1 MSFYRCREVAIFKII
16 GVSFVHFKWQ
26 NMINNKKYHLLIR
39 KVEGKGGISGK
50 LKYKFHYN
58 SNFSTP

>member
-1 MSFYRCREVAIFKII
+1 MN
-16 GVSFVHFKWQ
+16 VHTNLDLTSFKWQ